1 MLRIL
6 TITVCLL
13 APWCAESHAVAKPS
27 STASSERIG
36 KERACHSVAVWA
48 VDVFNTL
55 KQNPQVGLAGMDPED
70 ENAFAFIRQWIADGK
85 ARDELYAYTLSRCLG
100 TEV

>member
-6 TITVCLL
+6 TITGCLL
-13 APWCAESHAVAKPS
+13 ALWCVESHAVAKPS
-27 STASSERIG
+27 FAASSERIG

-48 VDVFNTL
+48 VDVFNQI
-55 KQNPQVGLAGMDPED
+55 KQNPKVGLDGMLPDD
-70 ENAFAFIRQWIADGK
+70 QAAFDFIRQWIADGK
-85 ARDELYAYTLSRCLG
+85 ARDELYAYTLSRCLW